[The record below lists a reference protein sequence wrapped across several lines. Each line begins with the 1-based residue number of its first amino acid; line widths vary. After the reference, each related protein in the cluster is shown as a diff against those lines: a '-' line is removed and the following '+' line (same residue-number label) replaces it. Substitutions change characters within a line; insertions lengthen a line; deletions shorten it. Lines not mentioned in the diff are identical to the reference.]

1 MFLLGTILKGL
12 IFVINCSFLCLPK
25 ETNQR
30 KGSLSL
36 GPPSADYPALL
47 EKVGRCETRPPQAD
61 SNSPRAYPS
70 FSVLLGFVKWQKTP
84 LLCLK
89 KPAGNKYFKF
99 VFNKTK

>member
-1 MFLLGTILKGL
+1 MFLLGTILKCL

-47 EKVGRCETRPPQAD
+47 
-61 SNSPRAYPS
+61 
-70 FSVLLGFVKWQKTP
+70 GFVKWQKTP

-89 KPAGNKYFKF
+89 KPAGNKSFKF